1 MLRLADTVREV
12 AFPDERTMPRYVE
25 KLRVA
30 VRVWLPHEPPMD
42 GTFALG
48 PQAEFHPGPET
59 LLERVNVR
67 DRVIPFQ
74 REKDAAVLLINRLDI
89 EWVEPGRGVPEK
101 LVWPPAWQITREERV
116 HVRTSGGRDLS
127 GRILIELPED
137 LNRAS
142 DFLNTPDDFFALV
155 TTDGVRLVN
164 KCRLVSTRVFESSP
178 RPVTYDAARA
188 DETPASD

>member
-1 MLRLADTVREV
+1 
-12 AFPDERTMPRYVE
+12 MPRYVE
-25 KLRVA
+25 KIRVA

-59 LLERVNVR
+59 LLERVNAH

-74 REKDAAVLLINRLDI
+74 RDRDAAVLLLSRLDI

-116 HVRTSGGRDLS
+116 NIRTAGGRELS
-127 GRILIELPED
+127 GRILIELPEE

-142 DFLNTPDDFFALV
+142 DFLNTADDFFALV
-155 TTDGVRLVN
+155 TSDGVRLVN
-164 KCRLVSTRVFESSP
+164 KRSVVHTRVFESSP

-188 DETPASD
+188 ADAPARTADESASSD